1 MNTLVKVGVAGAL
14 ALGYVSAH
22 AGAVI
27 PSSSN
32 PGDVFL
38 FADVVNSSGSVISA
52 FGADTAITV
61 NGATGVSGNL
71 TNGQTLYGATTNL
84 SSLIAL
90 SQQSGNK
97 LQWAVMGGG
106 GQAGTNVLNFVTTD
120 TQPTLASL
128 TGRSGVNVGNWVT
141 GLQITANNLNN
152 LTGGPTGGGIGGN
165 PDVLA
170 TSAAGAGG
178 WDPTIIGNNAANWY
192 SNGPFN
198 EVTGLGTSAA
208 LYNVTSP
215 GSTSVDL
222 VGHSVLGNVT
232 LTANGLV
239 FSSTVSAVPLPAAI
253 WLLGSGLLGLFGI
266 GRRKAIAA

>member
-1 MNTLVKVGVAGAL
+1 MNTLVKIGVAGAL

-22 AGAVI
+22 AGAVV

-38 FADVVNSSGSVISA
+38 FADVINSSGSVISA
-52 FGADTAITV
+52 FGADTTISV

-84 SSLIAL
+84 TSLINL
-90 SQQSGNK
+90 SQQAGNK

-106 GQAGTNVLNFVTTD
+106 GQPGTNVLNFVTTD

-128 TGRSGVNVGNWVT
+128 TGRSGVNVGNWTT
-141 GLQITANNLNN
+141 GLQITGNNLNN
-152 LTGGPTGGGIGGN
+152 LTGAN

-178 WDPTIIGNNAANWY
+178 WDPTVIGNNAANWY
-192 SNGPFN
+192 SNGPIN
-198 EVTGLGTSAA
+198 EVTGLNTSAA

-215 GSTSVDL
+215 GSNSVAL
-222 VGHSVLGNVT
+222 VGHTVLGNVT

>member
-1 MNTLVKVGVAGAL
+1 MNTLVKIGVASAL

-22 AGAVI
+22 AGAVV

-38 FADVVNSSGSVISA
+38 FADVINSSGSVISA
-52 FGADTAITV
+52 FGADTTITV

-90 SQQSGNK
+90 SQQTGNK
-97 LQWAVMGGG
+97 LQWTVMGGG
-106 GQAGTNVLNFVTTD
+106 AQPTTNTMQFVTTD
-120 TQPTLASL
+120 TQTSLGQL
-128 TGRSGVNVGNWVT
+128 TGRSGVNLNNWLV
-141 GLQITANNLNN
+141 GLQITANNLNT
-152 LTGGPTGGGIGGN
+152 LTGSN

-178 WDPTIIGNNAANWY
+178 WDPTAITNNASNWY
-192 SNGPFN
+192 SNGPLN
-198 EVTGLGTSAA
+198 EVTGLGTSAK
-208 LYNVTSP
+208 LYSVTDP
-215 GSTSVDL
+215 GSTSVTL
-222 VGHSVLGNVT
+222 VSTSVLGTVS

-239 FSSTVSAVPLPAAI
+239 FSSTQTAPVPLPAAI

-266 GRRKAIAA
+266 GRRKAITA